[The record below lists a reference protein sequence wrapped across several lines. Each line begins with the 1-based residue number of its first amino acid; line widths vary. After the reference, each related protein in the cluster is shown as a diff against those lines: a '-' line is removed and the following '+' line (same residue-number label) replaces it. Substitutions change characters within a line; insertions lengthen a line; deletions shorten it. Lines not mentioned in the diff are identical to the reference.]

1 MSTGTANRAM
11 PETTPTTKFVIPSR
25 IDLYFDTGSSR
36 LRPDSLAKLNAF
48 ATSIKDNR
56 GVRVMVNGYT
66 DNVGKPDANMRL
78 SEARANMVAADLRH
92 RGIATDVLTT
102 KGYGQDNPEADN
114 ATADGR
120 AKNRHVSVAVEQ

>member
-1 MSTGTANRAM
+1 M
-11 PETTPTTKFVIPSR
+11 PETTPTTKVVIPSR

-48 ATSIKDNR
+48 ATSIKSNR

-114 ATADGR
+114 ATGDGR